1 MNLILKDSSKKT
13 GVLLLTLNRPDR
25 VNSLSKS
32 LLQEL
37 EQALQEASTDD
48 GVRCVVIT
56 GAGGRAFSAGADISE
71 QTGFTSEDAYAHMRW
86 GQDLFSRLELLPKPT
101 IAAING
107 FALGGGL
114 ELALSCDF
122 RTASD
127 TAQLG
132 LPEVTLANLPGWGG
146 TQRLPRLIGSS
157 NAKLIAM
164 TGTRVSAQR
173 SLQLG
178 LVNSV
183 HPHEVHLMET
193 LVLAG
198 GIASHSLDSLQAIK
212 HVVREGL
219 DTSLPTGMEAEA
231 RAVARLWGSPAQKLA
246 QEEFFA
252 RRKAQAKS

>member
-1 MNLILKDSSKKT
+1 MNLILKDKGRKT

-25 VNSLSKS
+25 VNSLSKP
-32 LLQEL
+32 LLLEL
-37 EQALQEASTDD
+37 EQALQEAAIDD
-48 GVRCVVIT
+48 AVRCVVIT
-56 GAGGRAFSAGADISE
+56 GAGGRAFSAGADITE
-71 QTGFTSEDAYAHMRW
+71 QTGFTPDDAYAHMRW
-86 GQDLFSRLELLPKPT
+86 GQDLFTRLELLPKPT
-101 IAAING
+101 IAAVNG

-122 RTASD
+122 RTASE

-132 LPEVTLANLPGWGG
+132 LPEVTLASLPGWGG
-146 TQRLPRLIGSS
+146 TQRLPRLIGAS
-157 NAKLIAM
+157 NALLMAM

-183 HPHEVHLMET
+183 HPHEDLLMET

-198 GIASHSLDSLQAIK
+198 EIASHSLDSLHAIK

-219 DTSLPTGMEAEA
+219 GASRSVGMEAEA

-252 RRKAQAKS
+252 RRRAPPKP